1 MKNALESLRDFMK
14 NKPHKLW
21 VLFLTTLYI
30 SAFTFGGGFV
40 IVTFMK
46 HKFVDEL
53 HWINEQEMLDF
64 TALAQ
69 SCPGAIAINAA
80 ILVGWNVYGLAGML
94 VATLGTILPPMIILS
109 IVSFFYAI
117 FSTNV
122 WVAIVLKG
130 MQAGVAA
137 VILDAACSLG
147 ESVLKEKSS
156 LSIFI
161 MTAAFVCDFF
171 LGVNVV
177 YIILVAACIGII
189 QFIWYQYKPFFLNTE
204 GNTEIKML
212 TGDEIMIYIQLFLSF
227 VQIGLFSVGGG
238 YAAIPLIQS
247 QVVETHGWLTMNEFT
262 NLITIAEMTP
272 GPIGVNSATFTGL
285 QIAGIPGAIAA
296 TFGSIFPSCIL
307 VSILALVYCKYKET
321 SAISNIL
328 SSLRPAV
335 VALITAAG
343 FSMFQTAVLSGQTLH
358 ISSVNIVEL
367 LLFIAAF
374 AALRKWKLNPI
385 LIMCLCGIGNLL
397 FALVK

>member
-1 MKNALESLRDFMK
+1 MK

-53 HWINEQEMLDF
+53 HWIDEQEMLDF

-69 SCPGAIAINAA
+69 SCPGAIAVNAA
-80 ILVGWNVYGLAGML
+80 ILVGWNVYGFAGMI

-109 IVSFFYAI
+109 VVSFFYAI

-122 WVAIVLKG
+122 WVAVVLKG

-171 LGVNVV
+171 LGVNVSASFSL
-177 YIILVAACIGII
+177 YGISTGHFFSGKHRRKHRNKNAYRRRNYDLYTII
-189 QFIWYQYKPFFLNTE
+189 
-204 GNTEIKML
+204 
-212 TGDEIMIYIQLFLSF
+212 S
-227 VQIGLFSVGGG
+227 
-238 YAAIPLIQS
+238 
-247 QVVETHGWLTMNEFT
+247 EFRT
-262 NLITIAEMTP
+262 DW
-272 GPIGVNSATFTGL
+272 
-285 QIAGIPGAIAA
+285 
-296 TFGSIFPSCIL
+296 
-307 VSILALVYCKYKET
+307 
-321 SAISNIL
+321 
-328 SSLRPAV
+328 
-335 VALITAAG
+335 
-343 FSMFQTAVLSGQTLH
+343 
-358 ISSVNIVEL
+358 
-367 LLFIAAF
+367 AF
-374 AALRKWKLNPI
+374 
-385 LIMCLCGIGNLL
+385 
-397 FALVK
+397 